1 LKFDSS
7 GKWKIVKTHRMSEK
21 EVEKRA
27 KGQ

>member
-1 LKFDSS
+1 
-7 GKWKIVKTHRMSEK
+7 MSEK